1 MDDSQF
7 APPDPPVRLLAAFQ
21 ETFPEQELVWLV
33 RAPGRD
39 TWIAAA
45 HSDNDT
51 FTVAFPDMDARATF
65 SLQSARV
72 RKTVLQR
79 PLPRWARYPAGVT
92 LTVDNEGL
100 DVTGLNMVVMAGEPP
115 GPQFDYGV
123 GIAFAAL
130 WHEVLDAPYTMDRL
144 IEIVD
149 RARREYV
156 EE

>member
-1 MDDSQF
+1 MVDNELI
-7 APPDPPVRLLAAFQ
+7 PDPPVRLLAAFH
-21 ETFPEQELVWLV
+21 EAFPDTAIDWMV

-39 TWIAAA
+39 TWIAAGRT
-45 HSDNDT
+45 NDAEL
-51 FTVAFPDMDARATF
+51 TVAAPDMDAKVTF

-72 RKTVLQR
+72 RRTVMQR
-79 PLPRWARYPAGVT
+79 PLPKWARYPAGVT
-92 LTVDNEGL
+92 LALDNAGL
-100 DVTGLNMVVMAGEPP
+100 DMIGLNLVVIADEPP

-123 GIAFAAL
+123 GMAFATL
-130 WHEVLDAPYTMDRL
+130 WHTIHERDYTIDRL